1 MAYIECKSCNFK
13 EEANKAF
20 FLKVLGATFV
30 GGGFWAWVTFFFAG
44 TGFALV
50 ICVAIVT
57 GGVAILAFSDEIT
70 QWVSERY
77 DCPECGQRH
86 WRLVKD

>member
-20 FLKVLGATFV
+20 FLKVLGASFV

-44 TGFALV
+44 TGFALA
-50 ICVAIVT
+50 ICIAIVT
-57 GGVAILAFSDEIT
+57 GGVALLAFSDEIT

-77 DCPECGQRH
+77 DCPKCGKRH
-86 WRLVKD
+86 WQLVKD